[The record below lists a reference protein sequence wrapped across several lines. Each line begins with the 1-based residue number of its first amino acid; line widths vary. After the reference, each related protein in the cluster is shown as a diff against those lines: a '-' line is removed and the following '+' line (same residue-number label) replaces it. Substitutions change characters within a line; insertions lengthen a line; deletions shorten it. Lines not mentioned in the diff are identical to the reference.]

1 MSEKLEKKNFEIE
14 KKFLVRIP
22 DFSNISLIKTL
33 AIKQTYLEDGK
44 KNAVKTQRRVRKTVC
59 GSDMVMTYTEKVF
72 ISPVIREENERE
84 IDIEEYQNLITQAKD
99 TAPVIKTR
107 KVFLY
112 ENQVFEMDIYPFSD
126 EYAILEIELNTPE
139 QKIYFPDYID
149 IVKEVTSDKKYSNLS
164 LASAGKFPK
173 I

>member
-1 MSEKLEKKNFEIE
+1 MSEKLEGKNFEIE

-22 DFSNISLIKTL
+22 DFSNINLIKTL
-33 AIKQTYLEDGK
+33 SIEQIYLEDGE

-59 GSDMVMTYTEKVF
+59 DSDMVLTYTEKIF
-72 ISPVIREENERE
+72 ISPVIREENEKE
-84 IDIEEYQNLITQAKD
+84 IDIEEYENLIIQAKD

-112 ENQVFEMDIYPFSD
+112 ENQIFEMDIYPFSD
-126 EYAILEIELNTPE
+126 EYAILEIELNNPE
-139 QKIYFPDYID
+139 QEIYFPDYIY
-149 IVKEVTSDKKYSNLS
+149 IVKEVTGDKRYSNLS